1 MNLHDGTKYK
11 VFILFAAIRIN
22 LFHVQRGCVI
32 IQLRFLLVVWAS
44 THQLQGFQQ
53 CTAPAPR
60 TNDVTNT
67 PLSAA
72 QQGHSSLSSLQ
83 ALHPSRLSET

>member
-1 MNLHDGTKYK
+1 MNLHYGTKYK
-11 VFILFAAIRIN
+11 VFILFVAIRIN

-32 IQLRFLLVVWAS
+32 IQLRFPLVVRAS

-53 CTAPAPR
+53 CTATAPR

-67 PLSAA
+67 PLSATK
-72 QQGHSSLSSLQ
+72 QGQSSLLISGSS
-83 ALHPSRLSET
+83 SK